1 MNNDNRHFMPQIQ
14 ALRGFAALCVVLT
27 HAFLGAGLSSMDG
40 GLGPH
45 PQIGEFGVDIFFV
58 ISGFIMV
65 VISHN
70 DFGKKG
76 IQLEFLK
83 KRLARIVPLY
93 WMLTGLLIG
102 VILIAPG
109 LIANPDVDLVYWVKS
124 LLFVPVNH
132 PSGDGLRPVLVVG
145 WTLQFEMF
153 FYGLFAIALFFPRR
167 FGLSLLLLLLI
178 GIAVLGKVFAPQ
190 GTIAGFFSASIIL
203 EFAAGICLAVLYT
216 KGVRLPRVMVWLL
229 PLVALVVLAVGWRVS
244 AEFDVDRVLFFGL
257 PATILMAG
265 LTLSKGVEELSVG
278 VVWRRLG
285 DSSYALYLSHVFVIA
300 GMGYLFEVLGSA
312 DWQLETET
320 GVVFI
325 IVSLIVSCYAGWL
338 LHAMVEQPVARLFK
352 SKFEAEK
359 LNLKNSATSG
369 QHIKKLNMNAG

>member
-1 MNNDNRHFMPQIQ
+1 MPQIQ

-65 VISHN
+65 VISQN

-216 KGVRLPRVMVWLL
+216 KGVRLPRVMVWFL

>member
-1 MNNDNRHFMPQIQ
+1 MPQIQ

-27 HAFLGAGLSSMDG
+27 HAFLGAGVSNMDA

-65 VISHN
+65 VISQK
-70 DFGKKG
+70 DFGIKG
-76 IQLEFLK
+76 IQWIFLK
-83 KRLARIVPLY
+83 KRLARIIPLY
-93 WMLTGLLIG
+93 WMLTGLLIC

-109 LIANPDVDLVYWVKS
+109 LVANPDVDLVYWLKS
-124 LLFVPVNH
+124 LLFVPANH

-153 FYGLFAIALFFPRR
+153 FYVLFAVALFFPRR
-167 FGLSLLLLLLI
+167 LGLSLLLILLV
-178 GIAVLGKVFAPQ
+178 GIAIMGKIFAPQ
-190 GTIAGFFSASIIL
+190 GTIAGFYSASIIL

-216 KGVRLPRVMVWLL
+216 NGVRLPRVMVWLL
-229 PLVALVVLAVGWRVS
+229 PLVALIILAVAWRIS

-265 LTLSKGVEELSVG
+265 FTLSKGVEELSVG

-300 GMGYLFEVLGSA
+300 GMGYLFKALGSA

-320 GVVFI
+320 GIVFV
-325 IVSLIVSCYAGWL
+325 IVSLVVSCYAGWL
-338 LHAMVEQPVARLFK
+338 LHVLVERPVARLFK
-352 SKFEAEK
+352 LKFEAEN
-359 LNLKNSATSG
+359 LGLKNSAATG
-369 QHIKKLNMNAG
+369 QNIKKLYMNAG